1 MAALIASVA
10 CIACGARTGI
20 PGDDLPL
27 DPIDAGDA
35 RADAPK
41 PPPPGKCPATSGS
54 GAPCGPLR
62 FDLGTRETCA
72 LTTLTPPDA
81 LGSVPFTCPLNEPGC
96 TKTLPGDCFGV
107 LALMRFGKG
116 HVAAFCDS
124 TMLSELITGA
134 KLLAYLGRTS
144 SPRVARLGKGYF
156 GSNPIGTDLG
166 SDLPPKYLDPA
177 VLAADWD
184 VVIVSGVPY
193 ATATVSAAW
202 AKALD
207 AFVSDFGKG
216 LLATLDYVKPNV
228 PPSTL
233 DPMNAITRPMGI
245 EFQPVDLG
253 YATLDVDLAC
263 VPDMP

>member
-35 RADAPK
+35 RVDAPK
-41 PPPPGKCPATSGS
+41 PPPPAKCPATSGS

-253 YATLDVDLAC
+253 YTTLDVDLAC